1 MKYNLGTFRLYNEKR
16 RKNKKQKTKNKNK
29 NKKQETRNK
38 KQKTKNKKQKTKN
51 KKQKTKKQKNKK
63 ETYVGRESNPA
74 QLIGRRVCSPL
85 YHQCRQIVW
94 YYLSKFKLVLEI

>member
-16 RKNKKQKTKNKNK
+16 RKNKKQKQKQKAR

-38 KQKTKNKKQKTKN
+38 KQKTKNKKQK
-51 KKQKTKKQKNKK
+51 NKK
-63 ETYVGRESNPA
+63 ETYVGRESNPC